1 MIRLA
6 HLAPI
11 VLAIGMAGLPLQAQN
26 RVQAAFDTNFVEL
39 GDAVDLR
46 ILAFGTQ
53 PDTLLLLN
61 WPPRW
66 ADSNVVTRSGW
77 QRGVGTNQWRYTLRM
92 VMLDSGRWQ
101 LPPVVVVGASGP
113 LSGTDSLYM
122 EVQPAPVLSTDPND
136 LAEIKPIWREPAD
149 WTDYWWLYLLLAIPL
164 LGGLL
169 WWAILRYL
177 KTRKLTRSLQ
187 QSRLTARDWALREL
201 GILAEKK
208 LWQDGQVKAYHTE
221 LTDILRT
228 FVQHQYKIPAR
239 YKTSTEIVRQ
249 LQQSPAFA
257 EAQIAP
263 LQALLDQADL
273 VKFARNQP
281 QYNYHEQAMQVA
293 LDWVRESP

>member
-1 MIRLA
+1 
-6 HLAPI
+6 
-11 VLAIGMAGLPLQAQN
+11 
-26 RVQAAFDTNFVEL
+26 
-39 GDAVDLR
+39 
-46 ILAFGTQ
+46 
-53 PDTLLLLN
+53 
-61 WPPRW
+61 
-66 ADSNVVTRSGW
+66 
-77 QRGVGTNQWRYTLRM
+77 
-92 VMLDSGRWQ
+92 
-101 LPPVVVVGASGP
+101 
-113 LSGTDSLYM
+113 M